1 MILLNGAGHAVLV
14 FTRAAILGFYQ
25 IIKIGYVKRPAMRV
39 VGVERTL
46 Q

>member
-1 MILLNGAGHAVLV
+1 MIALNGASTAALV

-25 IIKIGYVKRPAMRV
+25 IIKIGYVIRPAMRV
-39 VGVERTL
+39 AGMEKNL